1 METRLESALRLDF
14 AGVQAGKVRACLEL
28 AKPRITV
35 MILLVACAG
44 FWLASDAA
52 PDWGRMLA
60 AAATLAVLLLALLV
74 NWLSGALALLTAG
87 SYLFLYTPLKT
98 RTLHCT
104 LIGAFPGAMP
114 PLLGWAAARGR
125 LGVEAW
131 VLLGILFF
139 WQFPHFHSIAWL
151 FKDDCR
157 RARIR
162 MWPVVE
168 TNGRITARQ
177 IAGCSCTLF
186 PISLLPAYFQLSG
199 PAYLWGACILG
210 VLFLYFGLRAALVMS
225 RPRARQL
232 LLASVLYL
240 PLLLLLTVLD
250 KL

>member
-1 METRLESALRLDF
+1 
-14 AGVQAGKVRACLEL
+14 
-28 AKPRITV
+28 
-35 MILLVACAG
+35 
-44 FWLASDAA
+44 
-52 PDWGRMLA
+52 
-60 AAATLAVLLLALLV
+60 
-74 NWLSGALALLTAG
+74 
-87 SYLFLYTPLKT
+87 
-98 RTLHCT
+98 
-104 LIGAFPGAMP
+104 
-114 PLLGWAAARGR
+114 
-125 LGVEAW
+125 
-131 VLLGILFF
+131 
-139 WQFPHFHSIAWL
+139 
-151 FKDDCR
+151 
-157 RARIR
+157 

-168 TNGRITARQ
+168 TNGRIPARQ